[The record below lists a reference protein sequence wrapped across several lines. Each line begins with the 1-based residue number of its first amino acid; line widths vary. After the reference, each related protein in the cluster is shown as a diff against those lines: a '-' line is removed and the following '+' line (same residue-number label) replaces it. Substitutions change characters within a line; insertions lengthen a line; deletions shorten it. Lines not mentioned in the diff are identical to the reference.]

1 MNNVVFEKTMKS
13 MRKHRDIKFVTTKG
27 TRNYLVPEPNFH
39 TTKIFSDN
47 LLAIEM
53 KKTQMLMNKPFYLG
67 LSILEIV
74 KQ

>member
-1 MNNVVFEKTMKS
+1 MNNVVFEKTMKN

-39 TTKIFSDN
+39 TTKIFTDN

-53 KKTQMLMNKPFYLG
+53 KKT
-67 LSILEIV
+67 
-74 KQ
+74 